1 MPKSQI
7 RILGIDDAP
16 FKNCHGKGKALVL
29 GTVFR
34 GGDRM
39 DGLLSTY
46 VKIDGLD
53 STRVLIPWICESR
66 NKAQLSVVMLDG
78 ISLGGF
84 NIVDIQELSKQTSL
98 PVIVVIRHEPDYKK
112 IYVATYWTKPT
123 LEILDKNSVK
133 TNKLPDFIHDEIL
146 PTIRCYKKNPLH
158 PSKLGGATLPES
170 YWLLQL
176 IDYLDVKKMLK

>member
-1 MPKSQI
+1 MPFPRNWVEELVIEWLHLKGFLVEANLPI
-7 RILGIDDAP
+7 GAAKPGGRLEADVVGAKIDD
-16 FKNCHGKGKALVL
+16 NDDVMQIIHLEVG
-29 GTVFR
+29 
-34 GGDRM
+34 
-39 DGLLSTY
+39 
-46 VKIDGLD
+46 
-53 STRVLIPWICESR
+53 
-66 NKAQLSVVMLDG
+66 QLS
-78 ISLGGF
+78 GGVKGAES
-84 NIVDIQELSKQTSL
+84 IVKKKFSKNAQKQIEKYFRKRMSFENKSKDK
-98 PVIVVIRHEPDYKK
+98 INYKK